1 MLRGMTPNLLK
12 KYCINDLLNLL
23 AADLVV
29 VARIWNFTDCLADH
43 LQLKAL
49 MLLVGIGRL
58 YLVDES

>member
-43 LQLKAL
+43 LQLNVISWNWPTL
-49 MLLVGIGRL
+49 SCR
-58 YLVDES
+58 